1 MSANEPRQ
9 FIIAAVHHWNRQVFN
24 ERLAHLPGNW
34 TFIDSKDQLTSAFVQ
49 SVNPERIFFI
59 HWSWKVPKQ
68 IFENY
73 ECVAF
78 HMTDLPYG
86 RGGSPLQNLVIRGH
100 RDTKLT
106 ALLMTE
112 EFDAGPVYLK
122 EQLTLDGTA
131 QQVYERASRLAA
143 DMIQRIIQEDVTPV
157 PQEGEPTVFKRRHP
171 AESEI
176 PELPNA
182 EALYDFIRMLDA
194 GGYPRAFL
202 DCNGFRYEFSDPRI
216 CGDGIKAKVNIS
228 PLAGEAT

>member
-1 MSANEPRQ
+1 MNSNRPQR
-9 FIIAAVHHWNRQVFN
+9 FIVAAVHDWNRQIFN

-86 RGGSPLQNLVIRGH
+86 RGGSPLQNLIMRGH

-122 EQLTLDGTA
+122 EQLALDGTA
-131 QQVYERASRLAA
+131 QDIYERASKLSAG
-143 DMIQRIIQEDVTPV
+143 MIQRIIEEDMTPV
-157 PQEGEPTVFKRRHP
+157 PQEGEPTFFKRRRP
-171 AESEI
+171 EESEV
-176 PELPNA
+176 PTLPDV

-194 GGYPRAFL
+194 DGYPRAFL
-202 DCNGFRYEFSDPRI
+202 DHRGFRYEFSAPAI
-216 CGDGIKAKVNIS
+216 SGDGITAKVNIS
-228 PLAGEAT
+228 PQPREAP